1 VCAIGVTYLLECV
14 VTWLQ
19 EVVCCCV
26 PQSSGPLSYA
36 ARGQIC
42 IGLILLRKP
51 DGRGK
56 GATVVGAISEK
67 QGLVHYSILQESNN
81 AVTFSNFISELVRKI
96 KGEAYVY
103 MDNLSV
109 HNAKVVK
116 DHFNDRIKQMFL
128 PPYSC
133 SLNPIER
140 VWHLAK
146 QRWKKLMTLEPEL
159 V

>member
-1 VCAIGVTYLLECV
+1 MLISQLMMAGKQVIYIDESQFHKQLVCERV
-14 VTWLQ
+14 WLKKDMT
-19 EVVCCCV
+19 
-26 PQSSGPLSYA
+26 
-36 ARGQIC
+36 
-42 IGLILLRKP
+42 LRKP
-51 DGRGK
+51 DGRGR
-56 GATVVGAISEK
+56 GVTVVGAISEK
-67 QGLVHYSILQESNN
+67 QGLIHYSIIQESNITQ
-81 AVTFSNFISELVRKI
+81 TFSNFISELVHKI
-96 KGEAYVY
+96 KGEAYVF

-146 QRWKKLMTLEPEL
+146 
-159 V
+159 